1 MTGWGPRGKNG
12 TFRGRV
18 QGKSF
23 GASGLAVSD
32 GGPSKSN
39 GRQTGR
45 PEDAQGS
52 RRSWAEGTACSSG
65 GRRGLQRCLGG
76 RSGDRSA
83 RHLCRSRGRPVLTR
97 ARGGDRRAT
106 SLARFRQPVF
116 RRFRFR
122 PGLWGVCSLSPGR
135 GFSLSAP
142 SAPRG
147 TRRASGRSRVPR
159 WSTLPLL
166 LPPPAVRLGGGMRK
180 GGSGGEGEGGGWT
193 FPRGG
198 RCLRPSPPSLPPLW
212 APVALRAP
220 FREGARGILPRPYL
234 PDVVFPSPPS
244 PPRVAP
250 SAAVVGA
257 SIAVVVGRIFLR
269 NWIDDRNRFI

>member
-1 MTGWGPRGKNG
+1 LG
-12 TFRGRV
+12 
-18 QGKSF
+18 
-23 GASGLAVSD
+23 GLGVSD
-32 GGPSKSN
+32 GRPSKSSS
-39 GRQTGR
+39 RQTGC
-45 PEDAQGS
+45 PEGAQGA
-52 RRSWAEGTACSSG
+52 RRSWADGTAGASG
-65 GRRGLQRCLGG
+65 GRRGMTGSQGG
-76 RSGDRSA
+76 RSGDREPGDP
-83 RHLCRSRGRPVLTR
+83 CRPRVRPVLTR

-135 GFSLSAP
+135 GSSLSAP

-147 TRRASGRSRVPR
+147 TRRASGRLRVPR
-159 WSTLPLL
+159 WSTLPFP

-220 FREGARGILPRPYL
+220 FQEGARGILPRPYL